1 MTDPTTPQD
10 YQKSGLARLLEPF
23 PESAVSHLPR
33 GTCRDCTDS
42 PRKRCDRHQ
51 WVSNCTVCGGHHS
64 SAVIHL
70 DYVGHADVTV
80 RLLEAD
86 PLWSWEPVAWR
97 EDGTPARDAD
107 GGMWIRLTV
116 CGVTRLGYGDSQGK
130 RGPNGTKE
138 LIGDALRNAAM
149 RFGVAVDLWSKSDA
163 AEERKAAGGHMD
175 DTPLPDEPDAD
186 ALEKLADEVLS
197 KAAAALGDR
206 QALLPLYRQVQGTPG
221 LADFTI
227 GDGSDGTPSTL
238 GAFIVWAGD
247 QSPAAVSA
255 PESGEQAAGGPEGHD
270 PAVVDCEGR
279 SRDGRACV
287 RPAGHDGN
295 HKYEEQA

>member
-1 MTDPTTPQD
+1 MPEPQD
-10 YQKSGLARLLEPF
+10 YQTAGLARLLEPF

-33 GTCRDCTDS
+33 GTCRACSDS
-42 PRKRCDRHQ
+42 PRKRCDRHG
-51 WVSNCTVCGGHHS
+51 WVSDCSVCGGHHS
-64 SAVIHL
+64 TAVIHL
-70 DYVGHADVTV
+70 DYVGHADVTR
-80 RLLEAD
+80 RLLEVD
-86 PLWSWEPVAWR
+86 PLWSWEPVQWR

-116 CGVTRLGYGDSQGK
+116 LGVSRLGYGDAQGK

-163 AEERKAAGGHMD
+163 AEERKAAGGHQD
-175 DTPLPDEPDAD
+175 DTPHEDTPPDAD
-186 ALEKLADEVLS
+186 TLEKIADEVLA

-227 GDGSDGTPSTL
+227 GDGSDGTPATL

-247 QSPAAVSA
+247 QQPAAAESPGDGPAA
-255 PESGEQAAGGPEGHD
+255 PEGPD
-270 PAVVDCEGR
+270 PAVVDCSGA
-279 SRDGRACV
+279 SRDGRPCV

-295 HKYEEQA
+295 HRYEQEQQS